1 MLYRL
6 NVNRLVLRHM
16 GVGHVYS
23 DPAFLDGSRL
33 REKLAVTRAP
43 GARFASVRFVT
54 GHLDRSPAAG
64 RFSISPGT
72 RRARFWSCTV
82 PKRRRGR
89 APRWSRWPRCRA
101 FTASSLSAASL
112 TATLLSL
119 PILT

>member
-16 GVGHVYS
+16 AVGHVYS

-54 GHLDRSPAAG
+54 GRLDPI
-64 RFSISPGT
+64 SISQEESDQPVPGGAPVA
-72 RRARFWSCTV
+72 ARQTKV
-82 PKRRRGR
+82 
-89 APRWSRWPRCRA
+89 
-101 FTASSLSAASL
+101 L
-112 TATLLSL
+112 
-119 PILT
+119 